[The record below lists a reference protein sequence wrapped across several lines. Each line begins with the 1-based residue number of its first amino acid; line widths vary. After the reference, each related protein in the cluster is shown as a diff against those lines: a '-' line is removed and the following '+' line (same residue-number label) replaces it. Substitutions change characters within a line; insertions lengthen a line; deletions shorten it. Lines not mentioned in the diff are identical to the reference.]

1 MKRRDPE
8 DLDMQNS
15 NKAAMLKKQS
25 KQMALNQTEEKSE
38 QLRFKKEKG
47 NTFLKAKDKKI
58 KKNDFIPL

>member
-47 NTFLKAKDKKI
+47 KTFLKAKDKKI
-58 KKNDFIPL
+58 KKNVKSNK